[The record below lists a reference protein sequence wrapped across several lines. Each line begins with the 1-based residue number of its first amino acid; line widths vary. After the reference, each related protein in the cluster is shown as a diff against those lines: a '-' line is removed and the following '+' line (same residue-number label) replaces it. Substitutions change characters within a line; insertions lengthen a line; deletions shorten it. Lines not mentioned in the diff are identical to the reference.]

1 MGGGLGAGSGQSSN
15 GTGTGT
21 GSGGPKHGG
30 TAAGA
35 GGGAGA
41 SGNGSQGETQT
52 RRSRLLAYV
61 VSSKDV
67 STDSGGSSDGA
78 RAEAAKIDIAAIE
91 AVLKYERNARRVPVE
106 QSHSN
111 PGFDIRSA
119 HEDGAGLR
127 LIEVKGL
134 ASGWNE
140 RGIKLTGV
148 QYEMAREHPE
158 QFWIYVVENARDL
171 ENQKIHAI
179 ANPFSKVAE
188 YWFDHGWSG
197 TAEESRGARDL
208 NLVAGV
214 RLKHRVWG
222 IGTVI
227 SVERQGAGNFVV
239 IEFSIDGRKHIPFNS
254 MLTFVE

>member
-1 MGGGLGAGSGQSSN
+1 MAPPPQGGTGNGPGGTDGGQGSSGSG
-15 GTGTGT
+15 
-21 GSGGPKHGG
+21 
-30 TAAGA
+30 
-35 GGGAGA
+35 
-41 SGNGSQGETQT
+41 SQHEGQT
-52 RRSRLLAYV
+52 RRNRLLAYV
-61 VSSKDV
+61 VSSKNASIDSNG
-67 STDSGGSSDGA
+67 STDRA

-91 AVLKYERNARRVPVE
+91 AALKYERNARRVPVE

-119 HEDGAGLR
+119 HEDGAGSR

-140 RGIKLTGV
+140 RGVKLTGV

-171 ENQKIHAI
+171 EKQKVHAI

-197 TAEESRGARDL
+197 TAEETGGAREL

-227 SVERQGAGNFVV
+227 SVERKGAGDFVL
-239 IEFSIDGRKHIPFNS
+239 IEFPIDGRKNIPFNS